1 MGTFE
6 AIAIGIVAGLC
17 IGMLARPLIVS
28 LGAKVAEIFTTCGE
42 NIAERLKDRYE
53 KPGQESL
60 CHECPYRK
68 WVNEQP
74 GVPDFVMEEQTNEN
88 QDCN

>member
-1 MGTFE
+1 MGLFE
-6 AIAIGIVAGLC
+6 AIAIGLLAGLC

-28 LGAKVAEIFTTCGE
+28 WVAALAEIFTGCGE
-42 NIAERLKDRYE
+42 YIAERIKDRYE

-74 GVPDFVMEEQTNEN
+74 VVPDFVMEEQTNEN
-88 QDCN
+88 